1 MYFKELRRSQREKMS
16 LRQVH
21 EIEEAVLKLE
31 GTFFPSN
38 QTYKTAICHLA
49 AA

>member
-1 MYFKELRRSQREKMS
+1 MS

-21 EIEEAVLKLE
+21 EIEEAVLKLKR
-31 GTFFPSN
+31 TFFPSN
-38 QTYKTAICHLA
+38 QTYEANLCHLA